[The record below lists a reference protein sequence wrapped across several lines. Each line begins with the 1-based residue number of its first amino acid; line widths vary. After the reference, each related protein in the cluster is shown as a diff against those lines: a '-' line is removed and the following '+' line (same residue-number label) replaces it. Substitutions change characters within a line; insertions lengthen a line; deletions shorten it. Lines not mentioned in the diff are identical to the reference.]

1 MSGILHKI
9 RRCRFV
15 VFFLRVIITCHYF
28 YHTFFVTILGSGL
41 GNIMGITPPAVSGAS
56 GITQSSPS
64 VHEIM
69 DQQQGLREK
78 SANEGPSKAPVGC
91 ERLLHEMSTTNT
103 GTPGNSS
110 PQFNPAPVG
119 TSGPSE
125 TSVHHAARPRHLLS
139 LKKLRELKENATK
152 ILKSYDG
159 QFLELQQFKKVYKDT
174 FGKRLKPKRIEE
186 AMPLLDD
193 VFVLEQSGKEVT
205 IKLKDQAE
213 KRSDSPQSVSGNL
226 LGES

>member
-1 MSGILHKI
+1 MQSCTPPNKI
-9 RRCRFV
+9 TKLVTAVTLFYVTVPATDNYVRNSTQNSKV
-15 VFFLRVIITCHYF
+15 SDLLYFFLRVIITCHYF

-41 GNIMGITPPAVSGAS
+41 GNIM
-56 GITQSSPS
+56 
-64 VHEIM
+64 
-69 DQQQGLREK
+69 
-78 SANEGPSKAPVGC
+78 
-91 ERLLHEMSTTNT
+91 
-103 GTPGNSS
+103 
-110 PQFNPAPVG
+110 G

-159 QFLELQQFKKVYKDT
+159 QCLELQQFKKVYKDT
-174 FGKRLKPKRIEE
+174 FGKRLKPKTIEE